1 MAAFTPIPKV
11 SDLLDLFNLGWREY
25 KDDQIVPVSL
35 ESPGQLILRGR
46 GLVERQAENSREG
59 QFCNALL
66 SRMSS
71 ELRPSPS
78 PLPCHTTQDEQKEKR
93 ELEIVFERLRNP
105 EIPLSQPC
113 PPAAVAATSE
123 RTASNI
129 GSEVQ
134 YLVVSAVIAATSKMS
149 QEMGEL
155 TQTRLQKIW
164 IPHSSSSSRLQ
175 RRRGSSIPQF
185 TNSPTMM
192 IMVGLP
198 ARGKTYISTKLTRY
212 LNWIGTPT
220 KVFNLGQYRREA
232 VSYRNYE
239 FFLPDNMEAQ
249 LIRKQC
255 ALAALKDVHKYL
267 SCEEGHVAVFDAT
280 NTTRERRSLIL
291 QFAKEHGYKVFFIES
306 ICNDP
311 DIIAENIKQVKLG
324 SPDYIDCDK
333 EKVLEDFL
341 KRIECYEINY
351 QPLDEELDSH
361 LSYIK
366 IFDVGTRYMVN
377 RVQDHVQSRTAY
389 YLMNIHVT
397 PRSIYLCRHGESEL
411 NLRGRIGGDSGLSAR
426 GKQYAFALANFIQSQ
441 GISNLKVWTSHMK
454 RTIQTAEALGV
465 PYEQWKALNEIDA
478 GVCEEM
484 TYEEIQEH
492 YPEEFALRDQDK
504 YRYRYPKG
512 ESYED
517 LVQRLEPVIMELE
530 RQENVLVICHQAVMR
545 CLLAYFLDKSS
556 DELPYLKCPLHTVFK
571 LTPVAYGCRIESIY
585 LNVEAVNTHRDK
597 PENVDITREPEEAL
611 DTVPA
616 HY

>member
-1 MAAFTPIPKV
+1 M
-11 SDLLDLFNLGWREY
+11 S
-25 KDDQIVPVSL
+25 
-35 ESPGQLILRGR
+35 
-46 GLVERQAENSREG
+46 RQ
-59 QFCNALL
+59 
-66 SRMSS
+66 
-71 ELRPSPS
+71 
-78 PLPCHTTQDEQKEKR
+78 
-93 ELEIVFERLRNP
+93 
-105 EIPLSQPC
+105 
-113 PPAAVAATSE
+113 
-123 RTASNI
+123 
-129 GSEVQ
+129 
-134 YLVVSAVIAATSKMS
+134 
-149 QEMGEL
+149 MGEL

-164 IPHSSSSSRLQ
+164 IPHSSGSSGLQ

-185 TNSPTMM
+185 TNSPTMV

-232 VSYRNYE
+232 VSYKNYE
-239 FFLPDNMEAQ
+239 FFLPDNMEAL

-255 ALAALKDVHKYL
+255 ALAALKDVHDYL
-267 SCEEGHVAVFDAT
+267 SREEGHVAVFDAT

-311 DIIAENIKQVKLG
+311 GIIAENIRQVKLG
-324 SPDYIDCDK
+324 SPDYIDCDR

-341 KRIECYEINY
+341 KRIECYEVNY
-351 QPLDEELDSH
+351 QPLDDELDSH

-377 RVQDHVQSRTAY
+377 RVQDHIQSRTVY

-426 GKQYAFALANFIQSQ
+426 GKQ
-441 GISNLKVWTSHMK
+441 
-454 RTIQTAEALGV
+454 
-465 PYEQWKALNEIDA
+465 

-556 DELPYLKCPLHTVFK
+556 AGCQKTLAQVYRGPVWWGSLWKARPRLRREEGLPWRHGCTMSCHISSALCTLCSNSHLW
-571 LTPVAYGCRIESIY
+571 LTGVYGWTGCSF
-585 LNVEAVNTHRDK
+585 
-597 PENVDITREPEEAL
+597 
-611 DTVPA
+611 
-616 HY
+616 

>member
-1 MAAFTPIPKV
+1 M
-11 SDLLDLFNLGWREY
+11 
-25 KDDQIVPVSL
+25 
-35 ESPGQLILRGR
+35 
-46 GLVERQAENSREG
+46 SRE
-59 QFCNALL
+59 
-66 SRMSS
+66 M
-71 ELRPSPS
+71 E
-78 PLPCHTTQDEQKEKR
+78 
-93 ELEIVFERLRNP
+93 
-105 EIPLSQPC
+105 
-113 PPAAVAATSE
+113 
-123 RTASNI
+123 
-129 GSEVQ
+129 
-134 YLVVSAVIAATSKMS
+134 
-149 QEMGEL
+149 EL

-164 IPHSSSSSRLQ
+164 IPHSSDSSGLQ

-185 TNSPTMM
+185 TNSPTMV

-232 VSYRNYE
+232 VSYKNYE
-239 FFLPDNMEAQ
+239 FFLPDNTEAL
-249 LIRKQC
+249 LIRKRC
-255 ALAALKDVHKYL
+255 ALAALKDVHDYL
-267 SCEEGHVAVFDAT
+267 SHGESRVAVFDAT

-311 DIIAENIKQVKLG
+311 SIIAENIKQVKLS
-324 SPDYIDCDK
+324 SPDYIDCDR

-341 KRIECYEINY
+341 KRIECYELNY
-351 QPLDEELDSH
+351 EPLDDKLDSH

-377 RVQDHVQSRTAY
+377 RVQDHIQSRTVY
-389 YLMNIHVT
+389 YLMNIHVI

-426 GKQYAFALANFIQSQ
+426 GKQYAYALASFIQSQ
-441 GISNLKVWTSHMK
+441 GISSLKVWTSHMK

-556 DELPYLKCPLHTVFK
+556 DELPYLKCPLHTVLK
-571 LTPVAYGCRIESIY
+571 LTPVAYGCKVESIY
-585 LNVEAVNTHRDK
+585 LNVEAVNTHREM

>member
-1 MAAFTPIPKV
+1 
-11 SDLLDLFNLGWREY
+11 
-25 KDDQIVPVSL
+25 
-35 ESPGQLILRGR
+35 
-46 GLVERQAENSREG
+46 
-59 QFCNALL
+59 
-66 SRMSS
+66 
-71 ELRPSPS
+71 
-78 PLPCHTTQDEQKEKR
+78 
-93 ELEIVFERLRNP
+93 
-105 EIPLSQPC
+105 
-113 PPAAVAATSE
+113 
-123 RTASNI
+123 
-129 GSEVQ
+129 
-134 YLVVSAVIAATSKMS
+134 MS

-164 IPHSSSSSRLQ
+164 IPHSSGSSRLQ

-185 TNSPTMM
+185 TNSPTMV

-232 VSYRNYE
+232 VSYKNYE
-239 FFLPDNMEAQ
+239 FFLPDNMEA
-249 LIRKQC
+249 LHIRKDCVSFSIFFRQC
-255 ALAALKDVHKYL
+255 ALAALKDVHDYL
-267 SCEEGHVAVFDAT
+267 SHEEGHVAVFDAT

-311 DIIAENIKQVKLG
+311 GIIAENIRQVKLG
-324 SPDYIDCDK
+324 SPDYTDCDR

-341 KRIECYEINY
+341 KRIECYEVNY
-351 QPLDEELDSH
+351 QPLDDELDSCPCSCLGWPSH

-377 RVQDHVQSRTAY
+377 RVQDHIQSRTVY

-426 GKQYAFALANFIQSQ
+426 GKQYAYALANFIQSQ
-441 GISNLKVWTSHMK
+441 GISSLKVWTSHMK

-545 CLLAYFLDKSS
+545 CLLAYFLDKNS
-556 DELPYLKCPLHTVFK
+556 DELPYLKCPLHTVLK
-571 LTPVAYGCRIESIY
+571 LTPVAYGSQNLFVTFHTSVVAIIILSS
-585 LNVEAVNTHRDK
+585 K
-597 PENVDITREPEEAL
+597 
-611 DTVPA
+611 
-616 HY
+616 

>member
-1 MAAFTPIPKV
+1 M
-11 SDLLDLFNLGWREY
+11 
-25 KDDQIVPVSL
+25 
-35 ESPGQLILRGR
+35 
-46 GLVERQAENSREG
+46 SR
-59 QFCNALL
+59 
-66 SRMSS
+66 
-71 ELRPSPS
+71 
-78 PLPCHTTQDEQKEKR
+78 
-93 ELEIVFERLRNP
+93 
-105 EIPLSQPC
+105 
-113 PPAAVAATSE
+113 
-123 RTASNI
+123 
-129 GSEVQ
+129 
-134 YLVVSAVIAATSKMS
+134 
-149 QEMGEL
+149 EMGEL

-164 IPHSSSSSRLQ
+164 IPHSSGSSRLQ

-185 TNSPTMM
+185 TNSPTMV

-212 LNWIGTPT
+212 LNWVGTPT

-232 VSYRNYE
+232 VSYKNYE
-239 FFLPDNMEAQ
+239 FFLPDNMEAL
-249 LIRKQC
+249 LIRKFFRQC
-255 ALAALKDVHKYL
+255 ALAALKDVHNYL
-267 SCEEGHVAVFDAT
+267 SHEEGHVAVFDAT

-324 SPDYIDCDK
+324 SPDYIDCDR

-341 KRIECYEINY
+341 KRIECYEVNY
-351 QPLDEELDSH
+351 QPLDDELDSH

-366 IFDVGTRYMVN
+366 IFDVGTRYTVN
-377 RVQDHVQSRTAY
+377 RVQDHIQSRTVY

-411 NLRGRIGGDSGLSAR
+411 NLRGRIGGDSGLSLR
-426 GKQYAFALANFIQSQ
+426 GKQYAYALANFIQSQ
-441 GISNLKVWTSHMK
+441 CINSLKVWTSHMK

-556 DELPYLKCPLHTVFK
+556 DELPYLKCPLHTVLK
-571 LTPVAYGCRIESIY
+571 LTPVAYECG
-585 LNVEAVNTHRDK
+585 HF
-597 PENVDITREPEEAL
+597 PGTRGSPGHCPCPL
-611 DTVPA
+611 LRSF
-616 HY
+616 